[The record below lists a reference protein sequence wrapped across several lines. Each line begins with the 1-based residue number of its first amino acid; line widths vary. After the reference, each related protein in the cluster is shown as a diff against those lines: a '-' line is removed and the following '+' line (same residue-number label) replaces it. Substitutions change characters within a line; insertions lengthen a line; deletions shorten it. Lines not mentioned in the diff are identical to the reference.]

1 MTEATKRVIEFF
13 FQEVGMNRIYAWHAS
28 ENPASGKMQEK
39 AGMKWEGTLRQGCK
53 CNNGIFDKV
62 MYAILAEDFFRE
74 KI

>member
-1 MTEATKRVIEFF
+1 
-13 FQEVGMNRIYAWHAS
+13 MNRIYAWHAN

-39 AGMKWEGTLRQGCK
+39 AGMKWEGILRQGCK

-74 KI
+74 G